1 MSEPEAI
8 RAPEAIRPE
17 VETMLALVRERYGSR
32 LSADELAGVRT
43 VIEGIVQAA
52 HALRAVRLT
61 NADEPGQPFAA
72 YRADP

>member
-1 MSEPEAI
+1 MSEPEAV
-8 RAPEAIRPE
+8 RAE

-32 LSADELAGVRT
+32 LSAEELAGVRT
-43 VIEGIVQAA
+43 AIEGIVQAA

-72 YRADP
+72 FRAIP

>member
-8 RAPEAIRPE
+8 RAE
-17 VETMLALVRERYGSR
+17 VEAMLALVRERYGSR
-32 LSADELAGVRT
+32 LAAEELAGVRT
-43 VIEGIVQAA
+43 AIEGIVQAA

-72 YRADP
+72 HRAVP

>member
-1 MSEPEAI
+1 
-8 RAPEAIRPE
+8 
-17 VETMLALVRERYGSR
+17 MLALVRERYGSR

-43 VIEGIVQAA
+43 AIEGIVQAA
-52 HALRAVRLT
+52 HALRAVRLS

>member
-8 RAPEAIRPE
+8 RAE
-17 VETMLALVRERYGSR
+17 VETMLALVRERYDSR

-43 VIEGIVQAA
+43 AIEGIVQAA